1 MKIVTT
7 SNLGLTILLG
17 CTLGMGAIGW
27 YGSQRLADLLSYVL
41 GAAWQT
47 ADGAMEGSI
56 ELGNQSLY
64 IQKMLSGIPL
74 DAPELQRAKEA
85 ANDALRRVEQGGL
98 IDGAAITTL
107 KQHEQ
112 TYQQE
117 QAQLL
122 TLYRTFTSADEAL
135 RASSERMSRLSTRLE
150 VIGDEAVESLTRS
163 PDQAISWNGGLATRW
178 QAADGG
184 MEANIGF
191 LRQLYALEKMQS
203 EGPTPAIQAEL
214 AQATRFYQDAVD
226 GMLATGQFDVPGDG
240 EFAGQ
245 MLSTQYRALQADN
258 ARLIREWTT
267 ALSAYQNQLARY
279 EHSADQLRLALVEVE
294 AQGDATVEDQ
304 VHQLNAIIDYTR
316 GLILGGLLLSLL
328 IVTCCGFWLVRTIVR
343 PLLQVD
349 KRMQDI
355 AAGEGDLNAR
365 INLSRDDEIGS
376 LAGSVDRFIEKL
388 QKMISA
394 TMDNNQH
401 INQHVHTSVN
411 RVQAISQ
418 SSRQT
423 AAHAQALHHD
433 SDQMVQVATT
443 ISDNCNL
450 AAHNANEVRQLT
462 TQSSQYVSS
471 ATAGMHVTLLA
482 LGKNFAEVDINN
494 SAPLAEAV
502 RDTELNPLII
512 QARDAT
518 GQYLARAG
526 SIDENAEQLAF
537 YQQQLAEML
546 KQKIGHPKS
555 GATTAWVP
563 SPTGATLHA
572 LHYHQVNVFDVQKE
586 LLAQEPKAYLDDLLT
601 IPVDAARNW
610 SAEEIQQELDNNCQG
625 ILGYVVR
632 WIEQGVGC
640 SKVPDIHNVGLM
652 EDRATLRISSQHIAN
667 WLLHGVVSEAQVRE
681 TLARMAAVVDGQ
693 NAGDPFYTPMVGR
706 FDTSPAFLA
715 ACDLVFK
722 GTTQPSGYTEPLLHH
737 WRRVAKAQ

>member
-56 ELGNQSLY
+56 ELGNQSIY

-85 ANDALRRVEQGGL
+85 ASDALRRVEQGGL
-98 IDGAAITTL
+98 IDAAAITTL

-433 SDQMVQVATT
+433 SEQMVQVATT

-471 ATAGMHVTLLA
+471 ATAGMQRVVMEVGECATAINALKEQAGQIGQIISTISNISEQTNLLA
-482 LGKNFAEVDINN
+482 LNAAI
-494 SAPLAEAV
+494 EA
-502 RDTELNPLII
+502 
-512 QARDAT
+512 
-518 GQYLARAG
+518 ARAG
-526 SIDENAEQLAF
+526 EMGRGFAVVADEVRTLANRTATSSAEITDVINSIQQQTEQAYLMMQRNLKTVESGMADSDNTKQILFKVEEAIDQLADMVQQVAEATSQLSHTLGHTTGKVSDISLQAQTGEQEAQECLQLASSLHQASQQ
-537 YQQQLAEML
+537 QQQLL
-546 KQKIGHPKS
+546 
-555 GATTAWVP
+555 
-563 SPTGATLHA
+563 
-572 LHYHQVNVFDVQKE
+572 
-586 LLAQEPKAYLDDLLT
+586 
-601 IPVDAARNW
+601 
-610 SAEEIQQELDNNCQG
+610 
-625 ILGYVVR
+625 
-632 WIEQGVGC
+632 
-640 SKVPDIHNVGLM
+640 
-652 EDRATLRISSQHIAN
+652 SQ
-667 WLLHGVVSEAQVRE
+667 
-681 TLARMAAVVDGQ
+681 
-693 NAGDPFYTPMVGR
+693 F
-706 FDTSPAFLA
+706 
-715 ACDLVFK
+715 
-722 GTTQPSGYTEPLLHH
+722 
-737 WRRVAKAQ
+737 RV

>member
-27 YGSQRLADLLSYVL
+27 YGSQQLADLLSYVL

-85 ANDALRRVEQGGL
+85 ASDALRRVEQGGL
-98 IDGAAITTL
+98 IDAAAITTL

-203 EGPTPAIQAEL
+203 EGLTPAIQAEL

-258 ARLIREWTT
+258 ARQIREWTT
-267 ALSAYQNQLARY
+267 ALSAYQNQLTRY

-304 VHQLNAIIDYTR
+304 VHLLNAIIDYTR

-433 SDQMVQVATT
+433 SEQMVQVATT
-443 ISDNCNL
+443 ISGNCNL

-471 ATAGMHVTLLA
+471 ATAGMQRVVMEVGECAAAINALKEQAGQIGLIISTISNISEQTNLLA
-482 LGKNFAEVDINN
+482 LNAAI
-494 SAPLAEAV
+494 EA
-502 RDTELNPLII
+502 
-512 QARDAT
+512 
-518 GQYLARAG
+518 ARAG
-526 SIDENAEQLAF
+526 EMGRGFAVVADEVRTLANRTATSSAEITDVINSIQQQTEQAYLMMQRNLKTVESGMADSDNTKQILFKVEEAIDQLADMVQQVAEATSQLSHTLGHTTGKVSDISLQAQTGEQEAQECLQLASSLHQASQQ
-537 YQQQLAEML
+537 QQQLL
-546 KQKIGHPKS
+546 
-555 GATTAWVP
+555 
-563 SPTGATLHA
+563 
-572 LHYHQVNVFDVQKE
+572 
-586 LLAQEPKAYLDDLLT
+586 
-601 IPVDAARNW
+601 
-610 SAEEIQQELDNNCQG
+610 
-625 ILGYVVR
+625 
-632 WIEQGVGC
+632 
-640 SKVPDIHNVGLM
+640 
-652 EDRATLRISSQHIAN
+652 SQ
-667 WLLHGVVSEAQVRE
+667 
-681 TLARMAAVVDGQ
+681 
-693 NAGDPFYTPMVGR
+693 F
-706 FDTSPAFLA
+706 
-715 ACDLVFK
+715 
-722 GTTQPSGYTEPLLHH
+722 
-737 WRRVAKAQ
+737 RV

>member
-1 MKIVTT
+1 
-7 SNLGLTILLG
+7 
-17 CTLGMGAIGW
+17 
-27 YGSQRLADLLSYVL
+27 
-41 GAAWQT
+41 
-47 ADGAMEGSI
+47 
-56 ELGNQSLY
+56 
-64 IQKMLSGIPL
+64 
-74 DAPELQRAKEA
+74 
-85 ANDALRRVEQGGL
+85 
-98 IDGAAITTL
+98 
-107 KQHEQ
+107 
-112 TYQQE
+112 
-117 QAQLL
+117 
-122 TLYRTFTSADEAL
+122 
-135 RASSERMSRLSTRLE
+135 MSRLSTRLE

-203 EGPTPAIQAEL
+203 EGLTPAIQAEL

-394 TMDNNQH
+394 TMDNNRH

-433 SDQMVQVATT
+433 SERMVQVATT

-471 ATAGMHVTLLA
+471 ATAGMQRVVMEVGECATAINALKEQAGQIGQIISTISNISEQTNLLA
-482 LGKNFAEVDINN
+482 LNAAI
-494 SAPLAEAV
+494 EA
-502 RDTELNPLII
+502 
-512 QARDAT
+512 
-518 GQYLARAG
+518 ARAG
-526 SIDENAEQLAF
+526 EMGRGFAVVADEVRTLANRTATSTDEIRQMIQRLQEGAGKVVSGITQLQQLSRSTADKAGDADAAIHAIDGSVHTITAMNGQIATAAAEQSRA
-537 YQQQLAEML
+537 
-546 KQKIGHPKS
+546 
-555 GATTAWVP
+555 
-563 SPTGATLHA
+563 
-572 LHYHQVNVFDVQKE
+572 
-586 LLAQEPKAYLDDLLT
+586 
-601 IPVDAARNW
+601 
-610 SAEEIQQELDNNCQG
+610 AEEINQRLVAITQ
-625 ILGYVVR
+625 
-632 WIEQGVGC
+632 
-640 SKVPDIHNVGLM
+640 
-652 EDRATLRISSQHIAN
+652 
-667 WLLHGVVSEAQVRE
+667 
-681 TLARMAAVVDGQ
+681 
-693 NAGDPFYTPMVGR
+693 
-706 FDTSPAFLA
+706 LA
-715 ACDLVFK
+715 ADALAQNHLTEQASGQLALACDELSALV
-722 GTTQPSGYTEPLLHH
+722 
-737 WRRVAKAQ
+737 AQYRI

>member
-1 MKIVTT
+1 
-7 SNLGLTILLG
+7 
-17 CTLGMGAIGW
+17 
-27 YGSQRLADLLSYVL
+27 
-41 GAAWQT
+41 
-47 ADGAMEGSI
+47 MEGSI

-85 ANDALRRVEQGGL
+85 ASDALRRVEQGGL
-98 IDGAAITTL
+98 IDAAAITTL

-150 VIGDEAVESLTRS
+150 VIGNEAVESLTRS

-203 EGPTPAIQAEL
+203 EGLTPAIQAEL

-376 LAGSVDRFIEKL
+376 LAGNVDRFIEKL

-394 TMDNNQH
+394 TMGN
-401 INQHVHTSVN
+401 NQHVHTSVN

-433 SDQMVQVATT
+433 SEQMVQVATT

-471 ATAGMHVTLLA
+471 ATAGMQRVVMEVGECATAINALKEQAGQIGQIISTISNISEQTNLLA
-482 LGKNFAEVDINN
+482 LNAAI
-494 SAPLAEAV
+494 EA
-502 RDTELNPLII
+502 
-512 QARDAT
+512 
-518 GQYLARAG
+518 ARAG
-526 SIDENAEQLAF
+526 EMGRGFAVVADEVRTLANRTATSSAEITDVINSIQQQTYLMMQRNLKTVESGMADSDNTKQILFKVEEAIDQLADMVQQVAEATSQLSHTLGHTTGKVSDISLQAQTGEQEAQECLQLASSLHQASQQ
-537 YQQQLAEML
+537 QQQLL
-546 KQKIGHPKS
+546 
-555 GATTAWVP
+555 
-563 SPTGATLHA
+563 
-572 LHYHQVNVFDVQKE
+572 
-586 LLAQEPKAYLDDLLT
+586 
-601 IPVDAARNW
+601 
-610 SAEEIQQELDNNCQG
+610 
-625 ILGYVVR
+625 
-632 WIEQGVGC
+632 
-640 SKVPDIHNVGLM
+640 
-652 EDRATLRISSQHIAN
+652 SQ
-667 WLLHGVVSEAQVRE
+667 
-681 TLARMAAVVDGQ
+681 
-693 NAGDPFYTPMVGR
+693 F
-706 FDTSPAFLA
+706 
-715 ACDLVFK
+715 
-722 GTTQPSGYTEPLLHH
+722 
-737 WRRVAKAQ
+737 RV

>member
-17 CTLGMGAIGW
+17 CTLGMGGIGW

-85 ANDALRRVEQGGL
+85 ASDALRRVEQGGL
-98 IDGAAITTL
+98 IDAAAITTL

-203 EGPTPAIQAEL
+203 EGPTPAIQDEL

-433 SDQMVQVATT
+433 SEQMVQVATT

-471 ATAGMHVTLLA
+471 ATAGMQRVVMEVGECATAINALKEQAGQIGQIISTISNISEQTNLLA
-482 LGKNFAEVDINN
+482 LNAAI
-494 SAPLAEAV
+494 EA
-502 RDTELNPLII
+502 
-512 QARDAT
+512 
-518 GQYLARAG
+518 ARAG
-526 SIDENAEQLAF
+526 EMGRGFAVVADEVRTLANRTATSSAEITDVINSIQQQTEQAYLMMQRNLKTVESGMADSDNTKQILFKVEEAIDQLADMVQQVAEATSQLSHTLGHTTGKVSDISLQAQTGEQEAQECLQLASSLHQASQQ
-537 YQQQLAEML
+537 QQQLL
-546 KQKIGHPKS
+546 
-555 GATTAWVP
+555 
-563 SPTGATLHA
+563 
-572 LHYHQVNVFDVQKE
+572 
-586 LLAQEPKAYLDDLLT
+586 
-601 IPVDAARNW
+601 
-610 SAEEIQQELDNNCQG
+610 
-625 ILGYVVR
+625 
-632 WIEQGVGC
+632 
-640 SKVPDIHNVGLM
+640 
-652 EDRATLRISSQHIAN
+652 SQ
-667 WLLHGVVSEAQVRE
+667 
-681 TLARMAAVVDGQ
+681 
-693 NAGDPFYTPMVGR
+693 F
-706 FDTSPAFLA
+706 
-715 ACDLVFK
+715 
-722 GTTQPSGYTEPLLHH
+722 
-737 WRRVAKAQ
+737 RV